1 MPEAKH
7 PGRGQMKATKTRI
20 RWNVMFL
27 VFLIVTVSYLDRTN
41 LSVAAPTLQQELHLT
56 PTQLGLILSAF
67 SWSYAVAQIPAG
79 MIASW
84 LKPRRTYL
92 YALWLW
98 CILLAATTTATS
110 FGAWILFR
118 IPFGLAEAIT
128 WPAASVLLS
137 RWFPRIEY
145 SQAMA
150 LQNLGLIVGAAVAP
164 PLVAFI
170 IAFWGWQA
178 AFIVTGLIAG
188 ILGTAF
194 YFSTKD
200 DPADDPRVSPDELA
214 WIRHDQ
220 TAIDNAPPPKG
231 FIPMLL
237 GRPSLW
243 AAGIANF
250 GLDFIN
256 FMFLTWYPTYLTEKY
271 HMSLG
276 RMGVM
281 AMEPY
286 ILGLVTVLGA
296 GWLVRAL
303 TDGGMD
309 SVPAR
314 RMVIFGGLLL
324 GTISLIAAVN
334 VSNLYASVTA
344 MSLGYAFV
352 MSILGPMWSTPA
364 EIAGPKGV
372 GFASGFV
379 NFVGNVGGI
388 GSPILMG
395 VVLQRFASFTPAI
408 VISAGVTLVCA
419 LLFLLLYR
427 AHTDKEAVEAFL
439 AAKGVQSSP

>member
-1 MPEAKH
+1 
-7 PGRGQMKATKTRI
+7 
-20 RWNVMFL
+20 MFL

-41 LSVAAPTLQQELHLT
+41 LSVAIPTLRSQLHLT
-56 PTQLGLILSAF
+56 PTQIGVILSAF
-67 SWSYAVAQIPAG
+67 SWSYAIAQIPAG
-79 MIASW
+79 LVASR

-92 YALWLW
+92 IALWLW
-98 CILLAATTTATS
+98 CILLILTTTATS
-110 FGAWILFR
+110 YGAWIAFR
-118 IPFGLAEAIT
+118 IPFGLAEAVT

-137 RWFPRIEY
+137 RWFPRVEY

-150 LQNLGLIVGAAVAP
+150 LQNLGLVVGAAVAP
-164 PLVAFI
+164 PLVALI
-170 IAFWGWQA
+170 IEFWGWKE

-188 ILGTAF
+188 ILGTFF
-194 YFSTKD
+194 YIYTKD
-200 DPADDPRVSPDELA
+200 DPAEDSRVSPDELA

-220 TAIDNAPPPKG
+220 APEDNSPRPAG
-231 FIPMLL
+231 LVGTLL
-237 GRPSLW
+237 RCPSLW
-243 AAGIANF
+243 AVGMANF

-256 FMFLTWYPTYLTEKY
+256 FMFLTWYPTYLTEQY

-286 ILGLVTVLGA
+286 IFGVITVLGA
-296 GWLVRAL
+296 GRLVRAM
-303 TDGGMD
+303 TDRGVD
-309 SVPAR
+309 SVKAR
-314 RMVIFGGLLL
+314 RMVIFWGLVL
-324 GTISLIAAVN
+324 GSAALVVTVN
-334 VSNLYASVTA
+334 VTNLYASVTA

-395 VVLQRFASFTPAI
+395 VVFQRFHSFTPAI
-408 VISAGVTLVCA
+408 LISAGVTLVCSV
-419 LLFLLLYR
+419 LFLTLYR
-427 AHTDKEAVEAFL
+427 VKTDRQTVAAFL
-439 AAKGVQSSP
+439 AR